1 MLNDKTIKEDL
12 DSETGLPYTKKVMTF
27 NSGRLFK
34 GHCGGIQ
41 ILGNKLLLYN
51 AYYHDNVNQF
61 YDTSEDVTTRMY
73 VVNGN
78 VPNYI
83 SNLFHLHSKI
93 MNFTYKFKVD
103 RDTDIFLNEY
113 SIKVE
118 RKIKEDKLR
127 FHDHWD
133 NINHLKEMRPYMVK
147 IKQYI
152 KNNPCVLDNICRQN
166 PNDDNLIEVRN
177 IKI

>member
-118 RKIKEDKLR
+118 RKIKE
-127 FHDHWD
+127 
-133 NINHLKEMRPYMVK
+133 ERPYMVK

-152 KNNPCVLDNICRQN
+152 KNNPYVLDNICRQN